1 MTPPSSSGGQR
12 SRCHYMEIASF
23 HQISRLIRDIY
34 EFNRHIDPLERRP
47 TRLYV
52 RGIIMELQTVTLRV
66 RLTAEDLSATYRSL
80 LHLYSIKLPLVSKHI
95 VFGFMARLP
104 DSSVSAAA
112 VGRETVLC
120 TSALVTP
127 LCYLP
132 STVMV
137 TDRQLAANWWTQ
149 WSIQQ
154 PESQT
159 LSSFGGRAKRLI
171 SGLLCQGY
179 QHFSRMIM

>member
-1 MTPPSSSGGQR
+1 MGVEKEIICEFMTPTSSGGQR

-104 DSSVSAAA
+104 DGSVSAAA
-112 VGRETVLC
+112 GRETVLR
-120 TSALVTP
+120 SALVTP

-137 TDRQLAANWWTQ
+137 TDRQLAANW
-149 WSIQQ
+149 
-154 PESQT
+154 
-159 LSSFGGRAKRLI
+159 
-171 SGLLCQGY
+171 
-179 QHFSRMIM
+179 

>member
-1 MTPPSSSGGQR
+1 
-12 SRCHYMEIASF
+12 
-23 HQISRLIRDIY
+23 
-34 EFNRHIDPLERRP
+34 
-47 TRLYV
+47 
-52 RGIIMELQTVTLRV
+52 MELQTVTLRV

-95 VFGFMARLP
+95 VFGFMAHLL

-112 VGRETVLC
+112 GRETVLC

-137 TDRQLAANWWTQ
+137 TDRQLAANW
-149 WSIQQ
+149 
-154 PESQT
+154 
-159 LSSFGGRAKRLI
+159 
-171 SGLLCQGY
+171 
-179 QHFSRMIM
+179 

>member
-1 MTPPSSSGGQR
+1 
-12 SRCHYMEIASF
+12 MEIASF

-112 VGRETVLC
+112 AGRETVLC

-137 TDRQLAANWWTQ
+137 TDRQLAANW
-149 WSIQQ
+149 
-154 PESQT
+154 
-159 LSSFGGRAKRLI
+159 
-171 SGLLCQGY
+171 
-179 QHFSRMIM
+179 